1 MNRQDFLASL
11 NNALQGLPQND
22 IEKSLE
28 YYSEIIYD
36 QMEDGQ
42 TEEAA
47 VATLG
52 NPDDIAKQILMDTT
66 LPKLVKAKVKSTRTL
81 RMWEIMLL
89 ILGSPIWASLLLA
102 GIILLL
108 ALYITVWSVIISLY
122 AVSLSFA
129 VGTLTGIVEGCIN
142 IFTGTPA
149 NAAFYIGAAIAC
161 FGATVLSFFACNK
174 ITAAL
179 IHASKQFIRWIK
191 SLFVRKQP
199 QTPSPANNTFTQT
212 KI

>member
-1 MNRQDFLASL
+1 MNRQDFLTALS
-11 NNALQGLPQND
+11 NALQGLPQSD

-47 VATLG
+47 VASLG

-66 LPKLVKAKVKSTRTL
+66 LPKLVKAKVKPTRTL

-89 ILGSPIWASLLLA
+89 VFGSPIWASLLLA

-129 VGTLTGIVEGCIN
+129 AGTLTGILEGCIN
-142 IFTGTPA
+142 IFAGTPA

-161 FGATVLSFFACNK
+161 FGAAVLSFFACNK
-174 ITAAL
+174 ITAVF
-179 IHASKQFIRWIK
+179 IQASKHFIRWIK

-199 QTPSPANNTFTQT
+199 QPQTPANNTFPQT

>member
-1 MNRQDFLASL
+1 MDKQEFLTAL
-11 NNALQGLPQND
+11 EIALQGLPQND

-47 VATLG
+47 VAALG
-52 NPDDIAKQILMDTT
+52 NPDDIANQILMDTP
-66 LPKLVKAKVKSTRTL
+66 LPKLVKAKVKPTRTL

-102 GIILLL
+102 GAAVLL
-108 ALYITVWSVIISLY
+108 ALYITVWSVILSLY
-122 AVSLSFA
+122 AVNLSFA
-129 VGTLTGIVEGCIN
+129 LGALTGIVEGCIN
-142 IFTGTPA
+142 IFAGTPA

-191 SLFVRKQP
+191 SLVVRKQAQNHP
-199 QTPSPANNTFTQT
+199 PANNTFTQT